1 MADPELART
10 GPPIAPSMQAR
21 PRTDM
26 SLRIEAS
33 FISRGRLVT
42 VVRLTDQAARLFTVS
57 SAVGTVLG
65 YPTHEGGSICSPRGF
80 IDGSDRRTG
89 GVSLAWMLRI
99 PSRAILDL
107 HLRRCS
113 MVEQVMEQSKALSL
127 HDQTEATDM
136 SGAVASFED
145 FFELE
150 RDRLFAILALAT
162 GDRSEAEE
170 IAQDAFVAVLE
181 RWDRVRLMDS
191 PGGYLQRTAINI
203 FRKRYVRRRLL
214 TRLIDRKSVVE

>member
-1 MADPELART
+1 
-10 GPPIAPSMQAR
+10 
-21 PRTDM
+21 
-26 SLRIEAS
+26 
-33 FISRGRLVT
+33 
-42 VVRLTDQAARLFTVS
+42 
-57 SAVGTVLG
+57 
-65 YPTHEGGSICSPRGF
+65 
-80 IDGSDRRTG
+80 
-89 GVSLAWMLRI
+89 MLRI

-191 PGGYLQRTAINI
+191 PGGYLQRTAINS
-203 FRKRYVRRRLL
+203 FRKRYARSRFL
-214 TRLIDRKSVVE
+214 TRLIASLDVRTTAPPADSSLVLSEALRALAPRQRAALVLTELLGYTGGEAGKALGVKASTIAAL